1 MIWTNLLLALGLGLL
16 PIYLDTWFHDR
27 ERYEL
32 RKAVSASPWQ
42 RWMMNKR
49 SAGRYGSLGLLF
61 VAAVSIR
68 TDYVQGFPA
77 LTAVLCVLGVMA
89 FLAFMAFQILPHT
102 F

>member
-42 RWMMNKR
+42 RWMMN
-49 SAGRYGSLGLLF
+49 
-61 VAAVSIR
+61 
-68 TDYVQGFPA
+68 
-77 LTAVLCVLGVMA
+77 
-89 FLAFMAFQILPHT
+89 
-102 F
+102 